1 MTATADQREATVSN
15 NSRRAVLIG
24 ALSGLGAWAA
34 GAVAGVARVRAADN
48 EPMLVGGE
56 YTSSSVTSLTN
67 STNTAIVF
75 RAESTMSEGATIHA
89 ESSLGTGL
97 FANCGSG
104 VAVAANTNGLEA
116 VLATSDSD
124 TNAAILARSGT
135 NTMTG
140 VLGVSGNVGPAVRAK
155 TGVHGYAAQD
165 SSSRGVIG
173 ESPAGQ
179 GVRGETTT
187 GAALFGTAGSGY
199 AIRGSGRLRFDRV
212 SGSVGIPAGSTSVT
226 VSPGVNVNSSSFVLL
241 TPKVNIGTRS
251 LWFTTNASADTFRI
265 RMSASR
271 TTRTPVAWL
280 LVG

>member
-1 MTATADQREATVSN
+1 MSPTADQREATVSN

-34 GAVAGVARVRAADN
+34 GAVAGVARVRAVDG

-67 STNTAIVF
+67 STNTANVF
-75 RAESTMSEGATIHA
+75 KA
-89 ESSLGTGL
+89 ESSSSGTAIEAHSGQGTGL
-97 FANCGSG
+97 FANCGAG
-104 VAVAANTNGLEA
+104 VAVFGNTNGLEA
-116 VLATSDSD
+116 VRGQSDSE
-124 TNAAILARSGT
+124 TTAAIVGISGT
-135 NTMTG
+135 HTLTG
-140 VLGVSGNVGPAVRAK
+140 VQGVSGGTEPAVRAK

-165 SSSRGVIG
+165 TSSRGVIG

-199 AIRGSGRLRFDRV
+199 AIRGNGRLRFDRV
-212 SGSVGIPAGSTSVT
+212 SGSVGIPAGSRSVT
-226 VSPGVNVNSSSFVLL
+226 LSPGVDVTSDTFVLL
-241 TPKVNIGTRS
+241 TPKVNIGGRS
-251 LWFTTNASADTFRI
+251 LWFTTNASANTFTI

-271 TTRTPVAWL
+271 TTRTPIAWL

>member
-1 MTATADQREATVSN
+1 MTTTTEQSAAPKT

-34 GAVAGVARVRAADN
+34 GAVSGVARVRAADN

-67 STNTAIVF
+67 STTTDTVF
-75 RAESTMSEGATIHA
+75 KASSTTSEGATIQA
-89 ESSLGTGL
+89 ESSIGTGV
-97 FANCGSG
+97 FANCGNG
-104 VAVAANTNGLEA
+104 VAVWGNTNGQEA
-116 VLATSDSD
+116 IRGRSDSD
-124 TNAAILARSGT
+124 TTAAIVGVSGT
-135 NTMTG
+135 NTLTG
-140 VLGVSGNVGPAVRAK
+140 VQGVSGTAEPAVRAK

-165 SSSRGVIG
+165 NTSRGVIG

-179 GVRGETTT
+179 GLRGETLT
-187 GAALFGTAGSGY
+187 GSAVFATADTGY
-199 AIRGSGRLRFDRV
+199 AFRGSGRLRFDRV
-212 SGSVGIPAGSTSVT
+212 SGSVGIPAGSMSVT
-226 VSPGVNVNSSSFVLL
+226 VSPGVNVGSSSFVLL
-241 TPKVNIGTRS
+241 TPKVNIGKRS
-251 LWFTTNASADTFRI
+251 LWFTTNSSANTFRI